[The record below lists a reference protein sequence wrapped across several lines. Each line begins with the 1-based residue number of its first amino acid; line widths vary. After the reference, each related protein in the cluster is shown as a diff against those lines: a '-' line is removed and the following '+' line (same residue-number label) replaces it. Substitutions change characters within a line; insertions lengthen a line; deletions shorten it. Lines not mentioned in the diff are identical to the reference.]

1 MLTTANNLK
10 HTATNIAS
18 AMLGIG
24 VPNTEA
30 AKSRSA
36 KLAAFSLP
44 SAPFNGRAW
53 RGVARLACA
62 STGTPTRQVPSTIIG
77 VMVTG
82 IHTLFGGITMSN
94 NTKLPIRFTKKHPFF
109 SCNFNNQSL
118 FTVRKDIEIDD
129 ALSQASCFLAS
140 ALKISEELAIE
151 QNSEVA
157 WAANYLIEIS
167 KALIDSASHQYE
179 IEGQNHGI

>member
-24 VPNTEA
+24 VSNMRA
-30 AKSRSA
+30 ANSRSA
-36 KLAAFSLP
+36 KLAAFSLL
-44 SAPFNGRAW
+44 SLPFNGRAW

-62 STGTPTRQVPSTIIG
+62 LTGTPTRQVLPTNIG
-77 VMVTG
+77 VLVAVYKLTYE
-82 IHTLFGGITMSN
+82 GITMRN
-94 NTKLPIRFTKKHPFF
+94 NTKSPIRVTKKHPFF
-109 SCNFNNQSL
+109 SCNLNKQSL
-118 FTVRKDIEIDD
+118 FTVRKDIELDD

-140 ALKISEELAIE
+140 ALRISEDLAIA

-167 KALIDSASHQYE
+167 KALIESALHQYE
-179 IEGQNHGI
+179 IEGQNHG